1 MIITDTNFWYDL
13 TDGLFDKD
21 AVKGLPIAVTAVTI
35 LELISSPKLKTEEGR
50 RYILK
55 VCRTIRSM
63 NPIYIRDMPY
73 EWAARYYL
81 GKKVMKRIHLNRFFA
96 ICDKGFSE
104 IDYEFFVDERKSV
117 NKGFKDDL
125 ENQVKENRKKPEVK
139 GIMKKVDKAADS
151 SASDFITE
159 IGRVLNINSRK
170 VHWQMVQRKG
180 KGLDFYIRARAQ
192 YNRKLH
198 LDKGYGPA
206 GNDQLDLANLMY
218 VKEGDMYLTSDDKWK
233 NIIKEIN
240 EGHRLYKLYKKEPEK

>member
-13 TDGLFDKD
+13 TDGNIDMD
-21 AVKGLPIAVTAVTI
+21 GVKGLPIAVTAVTI
-35 LELISSPKLKTEEGR
+35 LELISTPKLKTEEGR
-50 RYILK
+50 KYILK
-55 VCRTIRSM
+55 VCRTIRNM

-96 ICDKGFSE
+96 ICDNGFDE
-104 IDYEFFVDERKSV
+104 IDYEKFVEERKNV
-117 NKGFKDDL
+117 NDGFKSDL
-125 ENQVKENRKKPEVK
+125 EAQVNENRKKPEIK
-139 GIMKKVDKAADS
+139 GIMKDVNKAADS
-151 SASDFITE
+151 STNDFIIE
-159 IGRVLNINSRK
+159 IARVLNINSRK
-170 VHWQMVQRKG
+170 VHMQRILKKG
-180 KGLDFYIRARAQ
+180 KGLNFYVRARAQ

-206 GNDQLDLANLMY
+206 RGDQLDLANLLY

-240 EGHRLYKLYKKEPEK
+240 EGHRLYELYKRELIP